1 MVIWLAPLQEHG
13 IVKIETVGKT
23 FMAAGLGDHS
33 KSVKHNNQTSQKT
46 GGKAVKCSLG
56 HKGTIY
62 IYYTSIY
69 IHYIFVTFVYTRLYI
84 SCTGLEFAKNSRE
97 MDGHG

>member
-1 MVIWLAPLQEHG
+1 M
-13 IVKIETVGKT
+13 KIETVGKT

-56 HKGTIY
+56 HKGTIDTSIIY
-62 IYYTSIY
+62 IYTIFVIYSFIY
-69 IHYIFVTFVYTRLYI
+69 IMY
-84 SCTGLEFAKNSRE
+84 GSRICQE
-97 MDGHG
+97 Q

>member
-1 MVIWLAPLQEHG
+1 M
-13 IVKIETVGKT
+13 KIETVGKT

-62 IYYTSIY
+62 TSIIY
-69 IHYIFVTFVYTRLYI
+69 IHIYTIFVIYSFIYI
-84 SCTGLEFAKNSRE
+84 MYGSRICQE
-97 MDGHG
+97 Q